1 MNNDKVG
8 ELFINAIE
16 EWRIKRGIGT
26 AIIPN
31 GINDKV
37 LILGILQR
45 VYSNKNFGRTFII
58 TSDFNERS
66 QLVDFLTHQDEEEN
80 NKEFKDLISKKT
92 LKIVSK
98 NLVEDNRFTL
108 NGIFSLV
115 ILYHIEDMDE
125 LMCDALNKGKFKLVI
140 INKLIA
146 DEDRSK
152 LYKLCPL
159 LNAFKADEVRSIRL
173 STPVEE
179 MLVNVQLNSKDKE
192 TLKQHNDY
200 ITTSVNI
207 FDDLKM
213 LDKARIGD
221 KDNNVSAEEV
231 CRRVAISNGWSENL
245 DMSIEYNRQIDFLF
259 NPISLSDRAKLTYDI
274 IRARTEL
281 LASNESKL
289 QAIYEIVKEHNNK
302 KILIINKK
310 ADFATQ
316 VRDYLNK
323 SFDKQVCEC
332 FHDKLETIELKDVNG
347 NFVTYKSGS
356 KAGMIKTAGAKLQCT
371 MNMSAFNNNHINVL
385 SISNAPDKR
394 LAIDVDIVIIT
405 SPLCNDIENYIYRLD
420 KVNFNNPIKLFT
432 LYVSNTLEQRHL
444 QERRLPVTHVL
455 INNIKNI
462 AAYDKINDVIV
473 VD

>member
-1 MNNDKVG
+1 MNEKLG
-8 ELFINAIE
+8 ELFIKAIE
-16 EWRIKRGIGT
+16 EWRIKKGIGT
-26 AIIPN
+26 AIISF
-31 GINDKV
+31 GVNDKV

-45 VYSNKNFGRTFII
+45 VYNNKNFGRTFII

-92 LKIVSK
+92 IKVVSK
-98 NLVEDNRFTL
+98 NLVEDNLFTL

-115 ILYHIEDMDE
+115 ILYHIEDITNIICE
-125 LMCDALNKGKFKLVI
+125 ALNKGKFKLVI
-140 INKLIA
+140 VNKLIA

-152 LYKLCPL
+152 LYKICPL
-159 LNAFKADEVRSIRL
+159 LETFKEDEVRSIRL

-179 MLVNVQLNSKDKE
+179 LLVDVQLNSKDKE

-207 FDDLKM
+207 FGDLKM

-221 KDNNVSAEEV
+221 KDNNVSAEKV

-245 DMSIEYNRQIDFLF
+245 DMNIEYNRQIDFLF

-289 QAIYEIVKEHNNK
+289 QAIYEIVKEHSDK

-310 ADFATQ
+310 ANFATQ

-323 SFDKQVCEC
+323 GFNKQVCEC
-332 FHDKLETIELKDVNG
+332 FHDQLDSIELKDING
-347 NFVTYKSGS
+347 NFVTYKSGA
-356 KAGMIKTAGAKLQCT
+356 KAGMIKMAGAQLQCT
-371 MNMSAFNNNHINVL
+371 MNMNSFNNNQINVL
-385 SISNAPDKR
+385 SVGNAPDKK

-405 SPLCNDIENYIYRLD
+405 SPLCNDIESYIYRLD
-420 KVNFNNPIKLFT
+420 KVNFNSPIKLFT
-432 LYVSNTLEQRHL
+432 LYISNTLEQRHL
-444 QERRLPVTHVL
+444 QERRLPVSHIL
-455 INNIKNI
+455 LNNIKNI

>member
-1 MNNDKVG
+1 MNEKLG
-8 ELFINAIE
+8 ELFIKAIE
-16 EWRIKRGIGT
+16 EWRIKKGIGT
-26 AIIPN
+26 AIIPF
-31 GINDKV
+31 GVNDKV

-45 VYSNKNFGRTFII
+45 VYNNKNFGRTFII

-92 LKIVSK
+92 IKVVSK
-98 NLVEDNRFTL
+98 NLVEDNLFTL

-115 ILYHIEDMDE
+115 ILYHVEDITNIICE
-125 LMCDALNKGKFKLVI
+125 ALNKGKFKLVI
-140 INKLIA
+140 VNKLIA

-152 LYKLCPL
+152 LYKICPL
-159 LNAFKADEVRSIRL
+159 LETFKEDEVRSIRL

-179 MLVNVQLNSKDKE
+179 MLVDVQLNSKDEK

-207 FDDLKM
+207 FGDLKM

-245 DMSIEYNRQIDFLF
+245 DMNIEYNRQIDFLF
-259 NPISLSDRAKLTYDI
+259 NPISLSDKAKLTYDI

-289 QAIYEIVKEHNNK
+289 QAIYEIVKEHSNK

-323 SFDKQVCEC
+323 SFNKQVCEC
-332 FHDKLETIELKDVNG
+332 FHDKLDSIELKDTNG
-347 NFVTYKSGS
+347 NFVTYKSGA
-356 KAGMIKTAGAKLQCT
+356 KAGMIKMAGAQLQCT
-371 MNMSAFNNNHINVL
+371 MNMSSFNNNQINVL
-385 SISNAPDKR
+385 SVGNAPDKK

-405 SPLCNDIENYIYRLD
+405 SPLCNDIESYIYRLD
-420 KVNFNNPIKLFT
+420 KVNFNSPIKLFT
-432 LYVSNTLEQRHL
+432 LYISNTLEQRHL
-444 QERRLPVTHVL
+444 QERRLPVSHIL
-455 INNIKNI
+455 LNNIKNI

>member
-1 MNNDKVG
+1 MNEKLG
-8 ELFINAIE
+8 ELFIKAIE
-16 EWRIKRGIGT
+16 EWRIKKGIGT
-26 AIIPN
+26 AIIPF
-31 GINDKV
+31 GVNDKV

-45 VYSNKNFGRTFII
+45 VYNNKNFGRTFII

-92 LKIVSK
+92 IKIVSK
-98 NLVEDNRFTL
+98 NLVEDNLFTL

-115 ILYHIEDMDE
+115 ILYHVEDITNIICE
-125 LMCDALNKGKFKLVI
+125 ALNKGKFKLVI
-140 INKLIA
+140 VNKLIV

-152 LYKLCPL
+152 LYKICPL
-159 LNAFKADEVRSIRL
+159 LETFKEDEVRSIRL

-179 MLVNVQLNSKDKE
+179 MLVDVQLNSKDKE

-207 FDDLKM
+207 FGDLKM

-289 QAIYEIVKEHNNK
+289 QAIYEIVKEHSNK

-310 ADFATQ
+310 ANFATQ

-323 SFDKQVCEC
+323 GFDKQVCEC
-332 FHDKLETIELKDVNG
+332 FHDQLDSIELKDING
-347 NFVTYKSGS
+347 NFVTYKSGA
-356 KAGMIKTAGAKLQCT
+356 KAGMIKMAGAQLQCT
-371 MNMSAFNNNHINVL
+371 MNMSSFNNNRINVL
-385 SISNAPDKR
+385 SVGNAPDKK

-405 SPLCNDIENYIYRLD
+405 SPLCNDIESYIYRLD
-420 KVNFNNPIKLFT
+420 KVNFNSPIKLFT
-432 LYVSNTLEQRHL
+432 LYISNTLEQRHL
-444 QERRLPVTHVL
+444 QERRLPVSHIL
-455 INNIKNI
+455 LNNIKNI

>member
-1 MNNDKVG
+1 MNNKVG

-16 EWRIKRGIGT
+16 EWRIKKGIGT
-26 AIIPN
+26 AIVPN

-45 VYSNKNFGRTFII
+45 VYINKNFGRTFIV

-66 QLVDFLTHQDEEEN
+66 QLVDFLTHHDEEEN

-92 LKIVSK
+92 IKIVSK
-98 NLVEDNRFTL
+98 NLVEDNQFTL
-108 NGIFSLV
+108 NGIYSLV

-125 LMCDALNKGKFKLVI
+125 LMYDALNKGKFKLVV

-146 DEDRSK
+146 DKDRSK

-159 LNAFKADEVRSIRL
+159 LDAFKADEVRSIRL

-179 MLVNVQLNSKDKE
+179 MLIDVQINSSDEK
-192 TLKQHNDY
+192 TLKEYNEY
-200 ITTSVNI
+200 IATSINI
-207 FDDLKM
+207 FGDFETIN
-213 LDKARIGD
+213 KARIGD
-221 KDNNVSAEEV
+221 NKLNISAEQI
-231 CRRVAISNGWSENL
+231 CRNIAKNNGWSENL

-259 NPISLSDRAKLTYDI
+259 NPISLSDRAKLTYDV
-274 IRARTEL
+274 IRNRTEFL
-281 LASNESKL
+281 TNYPNKL
-289 QAIYEIVKEHNNK
+289 EAVYEIVKENSNK

-310 ADFATQ
+310 AEFATA

-323 SFDKQVCEC
+323 GFNKQVCEC
-332 FHDKLETIELKDVNG
+332 FHDKLESIELKDVNG
-347 NFVTYKSGS
+347 NYITYKSGS
-356 KAGMIKTAGAKLQCT
+356 KAGMVKTAGAQLQCT
-371 MNMSAFNNNHINVL
+371 MNMSAFNNGYINVL
-385 SISNAPDKR
+385 SINNAPDKR
-394 LAIDVDIVIIT
+394 LVIDVDIVIIT

-432 LYVSNTLEQRHL
+432 LYMSNTLEQRHI
-444 QERRLPVTHVL
+444 QERRLPVTHIL
-455 INNIKNI
+455 LNNIKNN

>member
-1 MNNDKVG
+1 MNEKLG
-8 ELFINAIE
+8 ELFIKAIE
-16 EWRIKRGIGT
+16 EWRIKKGIGT
-26 AIIPN
+26 AIIPF
-31 GINDKV
+31 GVNDKV

-45 VYSNKNFGRTFII
+45 VYNNKNFGRTFII

-80 NKEFKDLISKKT
+80 NKEFKNLISKKT
-92 LKIVSK
+92 IKVVSK
-98 NLVEDNRFTL
+98 NLVEDNLFTL

-115 ILYHIEDMDE
+115 ILYHVEDITNIICE
-125 LMCDALNKGKFKLVI
+125 ALNKGKFKLVI
-140 INKLIA
+140 VNKLIA

-152 LYKLCPL
+152 LYKICPL
-159 LNAFKADEVRSIRL
+159 LETFKEDEVRSIRL

-179 MLVNVQLNSKDKE
+179 MLVDVQLNSKDEK

-207 FDDLKM
+207 FGDLKM

-289 QAIYEIVKEHNNK
+289 QAIYEIVKEHSNK

-323 SFDKQVCEC
+323 GFDKQVCEC
-332 FHDKLETIELKDVNG
+332 FHDQLDSIELKDING
-347 NFVTYKSGS
+347 NFVTYKSGV
-356 KAGMIKTAGAKLQCT
+356 KAGMIKMAGAQLQCT
-371 MNMSAFNNNHINVL
+371 MNMSLFNNNQINVL
-385 SISNAPDKR
+385 SVGNAPDKK
-394 LAIDVDIVIIT
+394 LAIDIDIVIIT
-405 SPLCNDIENYIYRLD
+405 SPLCNDIESYIYRLD
-420 KVNFNNPIKLFT
+420 KVNFNSPIKLFT
-432 LYVSNTLEQRHL
+432 LYISNTLEQRHL
-444 QERRLPVTHVL
+444 QERRLPVSHIL
-455 INNIKNI
+455 LNNIKNI

>member
-1 MNNDKVG
+1 MNEKLG
-8 ELFINAIE
+8 ELFIKAIE
-16 EWRIKRGIGT
+16 EWRIKKGIGT
-26 AIIPN
+26 AIIPF
-31 GINDKV
+31 GVNDKV
-37 LILGILQR
+37 LMLGILQR
-45 VYSNKNFGRTFII
+45 VYNNKNFGRTFII

-66 QLVDFLTHQDEEEN
+66 QLVDFLTHQNEEEN

-92 LKIVSK
+92 IKVVSK
-98 NLVEDNRFTL
+98 NLVEDNLFTL

-115 ILYHIEDMDE
+115 ILYHVEDITNIICE
-125 LMCDALNKGKFKLVI
+125 ALNKGKFKLVI
-140 INKLIA
+140 VNKLIA

-152 LYKLCPL
+152 LYKICPL
-159 LNAFKADEVRSIRL
+159 LETFKEDEVRSIRL

-179 MLVNVQLNSKDKE
+179 LLVDVQLNSKDEK

-207 FDDLKM
+207 FGDLKM

-245 DMSIEYNRQIDFLF
+245 DMNIEYNRQIDFLF

-281 LASNESKL
+281 LASNENKL
-289 QAIYEIVKEHNNK
+289 QATYEIVKEHSYK

-310 ADFATQ
+310 ANFATQ

-323 SFDKQVCEC
+323 SFNKQVCEC
-332 FHDKLETIELKDVNG
+332 FHDKLDSIELKDING
-347 NFVTYKSGS
+347 NFVTYKSGA
-356 KAGMIKTAGAKLQCT
+356 KAGMIKMAGAQLQCT
-371 MNMSAFNNNHINVL
+371 MNMSSFNNNRINVL
-385 SISNAPDKR
+385 SVGNAPDKK

-405 SPLCNDIENYIYRLD
+405 SPLCNDIESYIYRLD
-420 KVNFNNPIKLFT
+420 KVNFNSPIKLFT
-432 LYVSNTLEQRHL
+432 LYISNTLEQRHL
-444 QERRLPVTHVL
+444 QERRLPVSHIL
-455 INNIKNI
+455 LNNIKNI

>member
-1 MNNDKVG
+1 MNEKLG
-8 ELFINAIE
+8 ELFIKAIE

-26 AIIPN
+26 AIVPN

-37 LILGILQR
+37 LILGMLQR
-45 VYSNKNFGRTFII
+45 VYNNKNFGRTFII

-92 LKIVSK
+92 IKIVSK
-98 NLVEDNRFTL
+98 NLVEDNLFTL

-115 ILYHIEDMDE
+115 ILYHVEDITNIICE
-125 LMCDALNKGKFKLVI
+125 ALNKGKFKLVI
-140 INKLIA
+140 VNKLIV

-152 LYKLCPL
+152 LYKICPL
-159 LNAFKADEVRSIRL
+159 LETFKEDEVRSIRL

-179 MLVNVQLNSKDKE
+179 MLVDVQLNSKDKE

-207 FDDLKM
+207 FGDLKM

-289 QAIYEIVKEHNNK
+289 QAIYEIVKEHSNK

-310 ADFATQ
+310 ANFATQ

-323 SFDKQVCEC
+323 GFDKQVCEC
-332 FHDKLETIELKDVNG
+332 FHDQLDSIELKDING
-347 NFVTYKSGS
+347 NFVTYKSGA
-356 KAGMIKTAGAKLQCT
+356 KAGMIKMAGAQLQCT
-371 MNMSAFNNNHINVL
+371 MNMSSFNNNRINVL
-385 SISNAPDKR
+385 SVGNAPDKK

-405 SPLCNDIENYIYRLD
+405 SPLCNDIESYIYRLD
-420 KVNFNNPIKLFT
+420 KVNFNSPIKLFT
-432 LYVSNTLEQRHL
+432 LYISNTLEQRHL
-444 QERRLPVTHVL
+444 QERRLPVSHIL
-455 INNIKNI
+455 LNNIKNI

>member
-1 MNNDKVG
+1 MNEKLG
-8 ELFINAIE
+8 ELFIKAIE
-16 EWRIKRGIGT
+16 EWRIKKGIGT
-26 AIIPN
+26 AIIPF
-31 GINDKV
+31 GVNDKV

-45 VYSNKNFGRTFII
+45 VYNNKNFGRTFII

-92 LKIVSK
+92 IKVVSK
-98 NLVEDNRFTL
+98 NLVEDNLFTL

-115 ILYHIEDMDE
+115 ILYHIEDITNIICE
-125 LMCDALNKGKFKLVI
+125 ALNKGKFKLVI
-140 INKLIA
+140 VNKLIA

-152 LYKLCPL
+152 LYKICPL
-159 LNAFKADEVRSIRL
+159 LEIFKEDEVRSIRL

-179 MLVNVQLNSKDKE
+179 LLVDVQLNSKDKE
-192 TLKQHNDY
+192 TLKQHNNY

-207 FDDLKM
+207 FGDLKM

-289 QAIYEIVKEHNNK
+289 QAIYEIVKEHSDK

-310 ADFATQ
+310 ANFATQ

-323 SFDKQVCEC
+323 GFDKQVCEC
-332 FHDKLETIELKDVNG
+332 FHDQLDSIELKDING
-347 NFVTYKSGS
+347 NFVTYKSGA
-356 KAGMIKTAGAKLQCT
+356 KAGMIKMAGAQLQCT
-371 MNMSAFNNNHINVL
+371 MNMSSFNNNQINVL
-385 SISNAPDKR
+385 SVGNAPDKK
-394 LAIDVDIVIIT
+394 LAVDVDIVIIT
-405 SPLCNDIENYIYRLD
+405 SPLCNNIEDYIYRLD
-420 KVNFNNPIKLFT
+420 KVNFNSPIKLFT
-432 LYVSNTLEQRHL
+432 LYISNTLEQRHL
-444 QERRLPVTHVL
+444 QERRLPVSHIL
-455 INNIKNI
+455 LNNVKNI

>member
-1 MNNDKVG
+1 MNEKLG
-8 ELFINAIE
+8 ELFIKAIE
-16 EWRIKRGIGT
+16 EWRIKKGIGT
-26 AIIPN
+26 AIIPF
-31 GINDKV
+31 GVNDKV

-45 VYSNKNFGRTFII
+45 VYNNKNFGRTFII

-92 LKIVSK
+92 IKVVSK
-98 NLVEDNRFTL
+98 NLVEDNLFTL

-115 ILYHIEDMDE
+115 ILYHIEDITNIICE
-125 LMCDALNKGKFKLVI
+125 ALNKGKFKLVI
-140 INKLIA
+140 VNKLIA

-152 LYKLCPL
+152 LYKICPL
-159 LNAFKADEVRSIRL
+159 LETFKEDEVRSIRL
-173 STPVEE
+173 LTPVEE
-179 MLVNVQLNSKDKE
+179 MLVDVQLNSKDKE

-207 FDDLKM
+207 FGDLKM

-245 DMSIEYNRQIDFLF
+245 DMNIEYNRQIDFLF

-289 QAIYEIVKEHNNK
+289 QAIYEIVKEHSDK

-323 SFDKQVCEC
+323 SFNKQVCEC
-332 FHDKLETIELKDVNG
+332 FHDKLDSIELKDING
-347 NFVTYKSGS
+347 NFVTYKSGT
-356 KAGMIKTAGAKLQCT
+356 KAGMIKMAGAQLQCT
-371 MNMSAFNNNHINVL
+371 MNMSLFNNNRINVL
-385 SISNAPDKR
+385 SVGNAPDKK
-394 LAIDVDIVIIT
+394 LAIDIDIVIIT
-405 SPLCNDIENYIYRLD
+405 SPLCNDIESYIYRLD
-420 KVNFNNPIKLFT
+420 KVNFNSSIKLFT
-432 LYVSNTLEQRHL
+432 LYISNTLEQRHL
-444 QERRLPVTHVL
+444 QERRLPVSHIL
-455 INNIKNI
+455 LNNIKNI

>member
-1 MNNDKVG
+1 MNEKLG
-8 ELFINAIE
+8 ELFIKAIE

-26 AIIPN
+26 AIVPN

-37 LILGILQR
+37 LILGMLQR
-45 VYSNKNFGRTFII
+45 VYNNKNFGRTFII
-58 TSDFNERS
+58 TSNFNERS

-92 LKIVSK
+92 IKIVSK
-98 NLVEDNRFTL
+98 NLVEDNLFTL

-115 ILYHIEDMDE
+115 ILYHVEDITNIICE
-125 LMCDALNKGKFKLVI
+125 ALNKGKFKLVI
-140 INKLIA
+140 VNKLIV

-152 LYKLCPL
+152 LYKICPL
-159 LNAFKADEVRSIRL
+159 LETFKEDEVRSIRL

-179 MLVNVQLNSKDKE
+179 MLVDVQLNSKDKE

-207 FDDLKM
+207 FGDLKM

-289 QAIYEIVKEHNNK
+289 QAIYEIVKEHSNK

-310 ADFATQ
+310 ANFATQ

-323 SFDKQVCEC
+323 GFDKQVCEC
-332 FHDKLETIELKDVNG
+332 FHDQLDSIELKDING
-347 NFVTYKSGS
+347 NFVTYKSGA
-356 KAGMIKTAGAKLQCT
+356 KAGMIKMAGAQLQCT
-371 MNMSAFNNNHINVL
+371 MNMSSFNNNRINVL
-385 SISNAPDKR
+385 SVGNAPDKK

-405 SPLCNDIENYIYRLD
+405 SPLCNDIESYIYRLD
-420 KVNFNNPIKLFT
+420 KVNFNSPIKLFT
-432 LYVSNTLEQRHL
+432 LYISNTLEQRHL
-444 QERRLPVTHVL
+444 QERRLPVSHIL
-455 INNIKNI
+455 LNNIKNI